1 VPAFEAEVLDV
12 GAGGSGDPQPVQGAQ
27 GDQRMLGRRAE
38 PGGGQQGTEFVA
50 VQGDG

>member
-1 VPAFEAEVLDV
+1 
-12 GAGGSGDPQPVQGAQ
+12 
-27 GDQRMLGRRAE
+27 MLGRRAE

>member
-1 VPAFEAEVLDV
+1 MSA
-12 GAGGSGDPQPVQGAQ
+12 PVAPETRSLQGAK
-27 GDQRMLGRRAE
+27 GDQHMLGRRAE